1 MKIREGISKSAN
13 SDLKISEYGKDF
25 ANPKSDPILFRFNSE
40 NFEFITEISKILI
53 IYMCNLLILLL

>member
-25 ANPKSDPILFRFNSE
+25 ANPDPILFRFNSE